1 MNLLPPDPA
10 QSQSPVNLLIVDDVP
25 QNLVAMQ
32 ALLQREGVNLLLAG
46 SGAEALE
53 LLLEHEV
60 ALALLD
66 AHARDR
72 WLHPGRT
79 DARLASQPHSAD
91 HLPDRLAGRSAAC
104 VQGLRNRCGGFPAS
118 RWHHRSS

>member
-1 MNLLPPDPA
+1 LHEPVATGPCAVAD
-10 QSQSPVNLLIVDDVP
+10 PVNLLIVDDVP

-46 SGAEALE
+46 SGAQALE

-66 AHARDR
+66 VHMPEIDGF
-72 WLHPGRT
+72 HPGRA
-79 DARLASQPHSAD
+79 DARFAPQPRCAD
-91 HLPDRLAGRSAAC
+91 HLPDRLAG
-104 VQGLRNRCGGFPAS
+104 
-118 RWHHRSS
+118 